1 MNSNEVNVV
10 NLQASFQRFSEHWSP
25 KIVGALNGQHVKLA
39 KLHGEFVW
47 HAHENEDELF
57 LVIKGTLRIRLEDRE
72 LVLSPGEFTI
82 IPKGVRHLPIAD
94 EEVEVIL
101 LEPAHTN
108 STGGVNDPRSSDGV
122 WL

>member
-1 MNSNEVNVV
+1 MDVV
-10 NLQASFQRFSEHWSP
+10 DIAQSFQRFSEHWSP

-39 KLHGEFVW
+39 KLKGEFVW

-57 LVIKGTLRIRLEDRE
+57 LVVKGTLRIRLEDRE
-72 LVLSPGEFTI
+72 LTLRPGEFTI
-82 IPKGVRHLPIAD
+82 IPKGVRHLPIAE

-101 LEPAHTN
+101 LEPANTN
-108 STGGVNDPRSSDGV
+108 STGGVKDPRSSDGV